1 MWPMG
6 LLLLLNSTA
15 FRDMAQGNPQ
25 PHHNNCN
32 QGAQNRH
39 SGITED
45 GNRFIERYDIQVPFD
60 LECTGCCFGYLR
72 ERNYEEVQGALFDRV
87 CFSSENLAETGAI
100 IPADMVNSFAK
111 APGRRNFRGQVSTG
125 YDYNLGER
133 TARTFG
139 NSRTYQLYS
148 QTGNLSV
155 GFLANARMES
165 VAIDVVR
172 GDELINI
179 YLNYADAA
187 LVELYREGRNLP
199 SLSQAEVTGYLLL
212 RNPDSNNQKAKE

>member
-1 MWPMG
+1 
-6 LLLLLNSTA
+6 
-15 FRDMAQGNPQ
+15 MAQGNQGNPQ
-25 PHHNNCN
+25 AHYNNCN

-39 SGITED
+39 SGMNDTCND
-45 GNRFIERYDIQVPFD
+45 FMTRKNVQAPFD
-60 LECTGCCFGYLR
+60 LDCIGCCFAYLR
-72 ERNYEEVQGALFDRV
+72 NRNYKEVRGAQFDRV
-87 CFSSENLAETGAI
+87 CFSTQNLVEEDAN
-100 IPADMVNSFAK
+100 IPLNLVKSFVK
-111 APGRRNFRGQVSTG
+111 ATNNPDHNGQISTG
-125 YDYNLGER
+125 YDYNLGKI
-133 TARTFG
+133 TARPFAD
-139 NSRTYQLYS
+139 SRTYQLYS

-155 GFLANARMES
+155 GFLAHARMES

-212 RNPDSNNQKAKE
+212 CNPDSNNQKAKE